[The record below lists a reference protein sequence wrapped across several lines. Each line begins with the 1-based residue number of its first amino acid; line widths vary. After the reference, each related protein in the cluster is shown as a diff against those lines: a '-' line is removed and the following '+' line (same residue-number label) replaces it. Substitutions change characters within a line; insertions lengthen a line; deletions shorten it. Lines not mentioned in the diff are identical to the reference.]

1 MGKLILATVLI
12 VGGLLVGRVLVS
24 MAAQIRDAARPRLP
38 LAAIGRAVQGGGV
51 FLGLLIIVL
60 SSFVVVDSGHIGV
73 VTVFGNVEKV
83 PLYNGLHFVLPYKDV
98 IRMDTRVQKH
108 EARYDAASVDIQA
121 VHAVMALNYRL
132 IDDRAPEVYR
142 TVGLRYEQSII
153 DPAAAEVL
161 KANTAVHAANDI
173 LQQRPRIK
181 ADVQDGLTKWLLKYG
196 IQVTEVSIKDIRFDK
211 DFEQAVE
218 RKQIAQQVAE
228 QKRYEVDQAKREA
241 ESKVARERGEG
252 AALQA
257 RAEGEAAALRL
268 RAAAEA
274 EYNAK
279 VTQSLTATLIQQQY
293 LSKWDGK
300 LPQFVTG
307 SGSNLLMQ
315 IPTPAVAESRIRQT
329 LLLALGLADHV
340 RADRFHV
347 LRLQVLREREHA
359 VLDQG
364 AAQHDRGVAGA
375 PRSRRR
381 RLEVPDV
388 LAGVRAQRNDRR
400 QEEIV
405 ALTVAPHLVVPRTAA
420 ADADG
425 EKIERR
431 SWIRLIVSYPMIR
444 SLAIRTAAIPWRT
457 VAPSLA

>member
-1 MGKLILATVLI
+1 MGKLIFAAVLI
-12 VGGLLVGRVLVS
+12 VGGLLVGRLLTS
-24 MAAQIRDAARPRLP
+24 MAAQVRDATRSRLP
-38 LAAIGRAVQGGGV
+38 LVAIGRGLQVAGV
-51 FLGLLIIVL
+51 LLGLVIVVL
-60 SSFVVVDSGHIGV
+60 SSFVVVDAGHIGV
-73 VTVFGNVEKV
+73 VTVFGNVEKE

-98 IRMDTRVQKH
+98 VQMDTRVQKH

-132 IDDRAPEVYR
+132 IGDRAPEVYR

-173 LQQRPRIK
+173 LQQRPKIK

-279 VTQSLTATLIQQQY
+279 VTQSLTPTLIQQQY
-293 LSKWDGK
+293 LAKWDGH

-307 SGSNLLMQ
+307 SGGNLLMQ
-315 IPTPAVAESRIRQT
+315 IPTPGR
-329 LLLALGLADHV
+329 
-340 RADRFHV
+340 
-347 LRLQVLREREHA
+347 
-359 VLDQG
+359 
-364 AAQHDRGVAGA
+364 
-375 PRSRRR
+375 
-381 RLEVPDV
+381 
-388 LAGVRAQRNDRR
+388 
-400 QEEIV
+400 
-405 ALTVAPHLVVPRTAA
+405 
-420 ADADG
+420 
-425 EKIERR
+425 
-431 SWIRLIVSYPMIR
+431 
-444 SLAIRTAAIPWRT
+444 
-457 VAPSLA
+457 

>member
-1 MGKLILATVLI
+1 MTKLIFAAVLI
-12 VGGLLVGRVLVS
+12 VGGVLVGRLVVS
-24 MAAQIRDAARPRLP
+24 TAAQVRDATRSRLP
-38 LAAIGRAVQGGGV
+38 LAAIGRGVQVVGV
-51 FLGLLIIVL
+51 VLGLLIVAL
-60 SSFVVVDSGHIGV
+60 SSFVVVDAGHIGV
-73 VTVFGNVEKV
+73 VTVFGNVEKD

-98 IRMDTRVQKH
+98 IQMDTRVQKH

-132 IDDRAPEVYR
+132 IGERAPEVYR

-173 LQQRPRIK
+173 LQQRPKIK

-268 RAAAEA
+268 RAAAES

-293 LSKWDGK
+293 LAKWDGK

-307 SGSNLLMQ
+307 AGGNLLMQ
-315 IPTPAVAESRIRQT
+315 IPTPTR
-329 LLLALGLADHV
+329 
-340 RADRFHV
+340 
-347 LRLQVLREREHA
+347 
-359 VLDQG
+359 
-364 AAQHDRGVAGA
+364 
-375 PRSRRR
+375 
-381 RLEVPDV
+381 
-388 LAGVRAQRNDRR
+388 
-400 QEEIV
+400 
-405 ALTVAPHLVVPRTAA
+405 
-420 ADADG
+420 
-425 EKIERR
+425 
-431 SWIRLIVSYPMIR
+431 
-444 SLAIRTAAIPWRT
+444 
-457 VAPSLA
+457 

>member
-1 MGKLILATVLI
+1 MGKLIFAALLI
-12 VGGLLVGRVLVS
+12 AGGLVVGRLLV
-24 MAAQIRDAARPRLP
+24 ATAVQVRDATRSRLP
-38 LAAIGRAVQGGGV
+38 LVAIGRAAQVAGV
-51 FLGLLIIVL
+51 LLGVLIVVL

-73 VTVFGNVEKV
+73 VTVFGNVEKE
-83 PLYNGLHFVLPYKDV
+83 PLYNGLHVVLPYKDV
-98 IRMDTRVQKH
+98 VQMDTRVQKH

-132 IDDRAPEVYR
+132 IGDRAPEVYR

-274 EYNAK
+274 EYNSK
-279 VTQSLTATLIQQQY
+279 VTQSLTPTLIQQQY
-293 LSKWDGK
+293 LAKWDGK

-307 SGSNLLMQ
+307 SGGNLLMQ
-315 IPTPAVAESRIRQT
+315 IPTPGR
-329 LLLALGLADHV
+329 
-340 RADRFHV
+340 
-347 LRLQVLREREHA
+347 
-359 VLDQG
+359 
-364 AAQHDRGVAGA
+364 
-375 PRSRRR
+375 
-381 RLEVPDV
+381 
-388 LAGVRAQRNDRR
+388 
-400 QEEIV
+400 
-405 ALTVAPHLVVPRTAA
+405 
-420 ADADG
+420 
-425 EKIERR
+425 
-431 SWIRLIVSYPMIR
+431 
-444 SLAIRTAAIPWRT
+444 
-457 VAPSLA
+457 

>member
-1 MGKLILATVLI
+1 MGKLIFAALLIAGGLI
-12 VGGLLVGRVLVS
+12 VGRLLVS
-24 MAAQIRDAARPRLP
+24 TAAQVRDATRSRLP
-38 LAAIGRAVQGGGV
+38 LVAIGRAAQVAGV
-51 FLGLLIIVL
+51 LLGLLVVVL
-60 SSFVVVDSGHIGV
+60 SSFVVVDAGHIGV
-73 VTVFGNVEKV
+73 VTVFGNVEKE
-83 PLYNGLHFVLPYKDV
+83 PLYNGLHVVLPYKDV
-98 IRMDTRVQKH
+98 VQMDTRVQKH

-132 IDDRAPEVYR
+132 IGDRAPEVYR

-173 LQQRPRIK
+173 LQQRPKIK

-268 RAAAEA
+268 RAAAES

-279 VTQSLTATLIQQQY
+279 VTQSLTPTLIQQQY
-293 LSKWDGK
+293 LAKWDGK

-307 SGSNLLMQ
+307 SGGNLLMQ
-315 IPTPAVAESRIRQT
+315 IPTPGR
-329 LLLALGLADHV
+329 
-340 RADRFHV
+340 
-347 LRLQVLREREHA
+347 
-359 VLDQG
+359 
-364 AAQHDRGVAGA
+364 
-375 PRSRRR
+375 
-381 RLEVPDV
+381 
-388 LAGVRAQRNDRR
+388 
-400 QEEIV
+400 
-405 ALTVAPHLVVPRTAA
+405 
-420 ADADG
+420 
-425 EKIERR
+425 
-431 SWIRLIVSYPMIR
+431 
-444 SLAIRTAAIPWRT
+444 
-457 VAPSLA
+457 

>member
-12 VGGLLVGRVLVS
+12 VGGVFVGRLLVS
-24 MAAQIRDAARPRLP
+24 MAAQVRDATRASLP
-38 LAAIGRAVQGGGV
+38 LVCIGSAARVAGWL
-51 FLGLLIIVL
+51 LGLVTIGL
-60 SSFVVVDSGHIGV
+60 STFVAVGAGHVGV
-73 VTVFGNVEKV
+73 VTVFGNGEKE
-83 PLYNGLHFVLPYKDV
+83 PLYNGLRFVLPYKDV
-98 IRMDTRVQKH
+98 IQMDTRVQKH
-108 EARYDAASVDIQA
+108 EAKYDAASVDIQA

-132 IDDRAPEVYR
+132 IDGRAPEVYR
-142 TVGLRYEQSII
+142 TVGLRYEHSII

-181 ADVQDGLTKWLLKYG
+181 ADVQDGLTKWLAKYG

-252 AALQA
+252 AAVQA

-293 LSKWDGK
+293 LAKWDGR

-307 SGSNLLMQ
+307 GGGGPPLSIS
-315 IPTPAVAESRIRQT
+315 PPRPAAPPE
-329 LLLALGLADHV
+329 
-340 RADRFHV
+340 
-347 LRLQVLREREHA
+347 
-359 VLDQG
+359 
-364 AAQHDRGVAGA
+364 VAGWGAVGSPPDPPPTSFATPSAGRA
-375 PRSRRR
+375 P
-381 RLEVPDV
+381 
-388 LAGVRAQRNDRR
+388 
-400 QEEIV
+400 
-405 ALTVAPHLVVPRTAA
+405 
-420 ADADG
+420 
-425 EKIERR
+425 
-431 SWIRLIVSYPMIR
+431 
-444 SLAIRTAAIPWRT
+444 
-457 VAPSLA
+457 PS

>member
-24 MAAQIRDAARPRLP
+24 MAAQIRDAARPRVP

-60 SSFVVVDSGHIGV
+60 SSFVVVDSGHVGV

-121 VHAVMALNYRL
+121 VHAVMVLNYRL

-181 ADVQDGLTKWLLKYG
+181 TDVQDGLTKWLLKYG
-196 IQVTEVSIKDIRFDK
+196 VQVTEVSIKDIRFDK

-315 IPTPAVAESRIRQT
+315 IPTPGR
-329 LLLALGLADHV
+329 
-340 RADRFHV
+340 
-347 LRLQVLREREHA
+347 
-359 VLDQG
+359 
-364 AAQHDRGVAGA
+364 
-375 PRSRRR
+375 
-381 RLEVPDV
+381 
-388 LAGVRAQRNDRR
+388 
-400 QEEIV
+400 
-405 ALTVAPHLVVPRTAA
+405 
-420 ADADG
+420 
-425 EKIERR
+425 
-431 SWIRLIVSYPMIR
+431 
-444 SLAIRTAAIPWRT
+444 
-457 VAPSLA
+457 

>member
-1 MGKLILATVLI
+1 MGKLIFAAVLI
-12 VGGLLVGRVLVS
+12 VGGLFVGRLLVS
-24 MAAQIRDAARPRLP
+24 TAAQVREATRSRLP
-38 LAAIGRAVQGGGV
+38 LVAIGRAVQVAGV
-51 FLGLLIIVL
+51 LLGLLIVVL
-60 SSFVVVDSGHIGV
+60 SSFVVVDAGHIGV
-73 VTVFGNVEKV
+73 VTVFGNVEKE

-98 IRMDTRVQKH
+98 VQMDTRVQKH

-132 IDDRAPEVYR
+132 IGDRAPEVYR

-173 LQQRPRIK
+173 LQQRPKIK

-268 RAAAEA
+268 RAAAES

-279 VTQSLTATLIQQQY
+279 VTQSLTPTLIQQQY
-293 LSKWDGK
+293 LAKWDGK

-307 SGSNLLMQ
+307 SGGNLLMQ
-315 IPTPAVAESRIRQT
+315 IPTPGR
-329 LLLALGLADHV
+329 
-340 RADRFHV
+340 
-347 LRLQVLREREHA
+347 
-359 VLDQG
+359 
-364 AAQHDRGVAGA
+364 
-375 PRSRRR
+375 
-381 RLEVPDV
+381 
-388 LAGVRAQRNDRR
+388 
-400 QEEIV
+400 
-405 ALTVAPHLVVPRTAA
+405 
-420 ADADG
+420 
-425 EKIERR
+425 
-431 SWIRLIVSYPMIR
+431 
-444 SLAIRTAAIPWRT
+444 
-457 VAPSLA
+457 

>member
-1 MGKLILATVLI
+1 MSKLIFAAVLI
-12 VGGLLVGRVLVS
+12 VGGLFVGRLLVS
-24 MAAQIRDAARPRLP
+24 TAAQIRDATRSRLP
-38 LAAIGRAVQGGGV
+38 LAAIGRAVQVAGV
-51 FLGLLIIVL
+51 LLGLLIVVL
-60 SSFVVVDSGHIGV
+60 SSFVVVDAGHIGV
-73 VTVFGNVEKV
+73 VTVFGNVEKE

-98 IRMDTRVQKH
+98 VQMDTRVQKH

-132 IDDRAPEVYR
+132 IGDRAPEVYR

-173 LQQRPRIK
+173 LQQRPKIK

-274 EYNAK
+274 EYNSK

-293 LSKWDGK
+293 LAKWDGH

-307 SGSNLLMQ
+307 SGGNLLLQ
-315 IPTPAVAESRIRQT
+315 IPTPARAAER
-329 LLLALGLADHV
+329 
-340 RADRFHV
+340 
-347 LRLQVLREREHA
+347 
-359 VLDQG
+359 
-364 AAQHDRGVAGA
+364 
-375 PRSRRR
+375 
-381 RLEVPDV
+381 
-388 LAGVRAQRNDRR
+388 
-400 QEEIV
+400 
-405 ALTVAPHLVVPRTAA
+405 
-420 ADADG
+420 
-425 EKIERR
+425 
-431 SWIRLIVSYPMIR
+431 
-444 SLAIRTAAIPWRT
+444 
-457 VAPSLA
+457 

>member
-1 MGKLILATVLI
+1 MGKLILAAVLI
-12 VGGLLVGRVLVS
+12 VGGVLVGRILVA
-24 MAAQIRDAARPRLP
+24 MAAQVRDAARPRLP
-38 LAAIGRAVQGGGV
+38 LVAIGRAVQGAGI
-51 FLGLLIIVL
+51 FLGLLIVVL
-60 SSFVVVDSGHIGV
+60 SSFVVVDAGHIGV
-73 VTVFGNVEKV
+73 VTVFGNVEKT

-98 IRMDTRVQKH
+98 IQMDTRVQKH

-252 AALQA
+252 AAVQA

-279 VTQSLTATLIQQQY
+279 VTQSLNANLIQQQY
-293 LSKWDGK
+293 LAKWDGK

-307 SGSNLLMQ
+307 GGGNLLMQ
-315 IPTPAVAESRIRQT
+315 IPTPGRTS
-329 LLLALGLADHV
+329 
-340 RADRFHV
+340 
-347 LRLQVLREREHA
+347 ER
-359 VLDQG
+359 
-364 AAQHDRGVAGA
+364 
-375 PRSRRR
+375 
-381 RLEVPDV
+381 
-388 LAGVRAQRNDRR
+388 
-400 QEEIV
+400 
-405 ALTVAPHLVVPRTAA
+405 
-420 ADADG
+420 
-425 EKIERR
+425 
-431 SWIRLIVSYPMIR
+431 
-444 SLAIRTAAIPWRT
+444 
-457 VAPSLA
+457 

>member
-1 MGKLILATVLI
+1 MGKLILAAVLI
-12 VGGLLVGRVLVS
+12 IGGLLIGRLLVS
-24 MAAQIRDAARPRLP
+24 MAAQIRDAATRPRLP
-38 LAAIGRAVQGGGV
+38 LTAIGRAVQGAGI
-51 FLGLLIIVL
+51 FLGLLILVL
-60 SSFVVVDSGHIGV
+60 SSFVVVDAGHIGV
-73 VTVFGNVEKV
+73 VTVFGNVEKA

-98 IRMDTRVQKH
+98 VQMDTRVQKH

-121 VHAVMALNYRL
+121 VHTVMALNYRL

-173 LQQRPRIK
+173 LQQRPKIK

-293 LSKWDGK
+293 LAKWDGK
-300 LPQFVTG
+300 LPQLVTG
-307 SGSNLLMQ
+307 SGGNLLMQ
-315 IPTPAVAESRIRQT
+315 IPTPAR
-329 LLLALGLADHV
+329 
-340 RADRFHV
+340 
-347 LRLQVLREREHA
+347 
-359 VLDQG
+359 
-364 AAQHDRGVAGA
+364 
-375 PRSRRR
+375 
-381 RLEVPDV
+381 
-388 LAGVRAQRNDRR
+388 
-400 QEEIV
+400 
-405 ALTVAPHLVVPRTAA
+405 
-420 ADADG
+420 
-425 EKIERR
+425 
-431 SWIRLIVSYPMIR
+431 
-444 SLAIRTAAIPWRT
+444 
-457 VAPSLA
+457 

>member
-1 MGKLILATVLI
+1 MGKLIFAAVLI
-12 VGGLLVGRVLVS
+12 VGGLVVGRLLVS
-24 MAAQIRDAARPRLP
+24 TAAQVREATRSRLP
-38 LAAIGRAVQGGGV
+38 LVAIGRAVQVAGV
-51 FLGLLIIVL
+51 LLGLLIVVL
-60 SSFVVVDSGHIGV
+60 SSFVVVDAGHIGV
-73 VTVFGNVEKV
+73 VTVFGNVEKE

-98 IRMDTRVQKH
+98 VQMDTRVQKH

-132 IDDRAPEVYR
+132 IGDRAPEVYR

-173 LQQRPRIK
+173 LQQRPKIK

-274 EYNAK
+274 EYNSK

-293 LSKWDGK
+293 LAKWDGH

-307 SGSNLLMQ
+307 SGGNLLLQ
-315 IPTPAVAESRIRQT
+315 IPTPA
-329 LLLALGLADHV
+329 
-340 RADRFHV
+340 RAT
-347 LRLQVLREREHA
+347 ER
-359 VLDQG
+359 
-364 AAQHDRGVAGA
+364 
-375 PRSRRR
+375 
-381 RLEVPDV
+381 
-388 LAGVRAQRNDRR
+388 
-400 QEEIV
+400 
-405 ALTVAPHLVVPRTAA
+405 
-420 ADADG
+420 
-425 EKIERR
+425 
-431 SWIRLIVSYPMIR
+431 
-444 SLAIRTAAIPWRT
+444 
-457 VAPSLA
+457 

>member
-1 MGKLILATVLI
+1 MGKLIFAAVLI
-12 VGGLLVGRVLVS
+12 VGGLFVGRLLVS
-24 MAAQIRDAARPRLP
+24 TAAQVRDATRSRLP
-38 LAAIGRAVQGGGV
+38 LVAIGRAVQVAGV
-51 FLGLLIIVL
+51 LLGLLIVVL
-60 SSFVVVDSGHIGV
+60 SSFVVVDAGHIGV
-73 VTVFGNVEKV
+73 VTVFGNVEKE
-83 PLYNGLHFVLPYKDV
+83 PLYNGLHVVLPYKDV
-98 IRMDTRVQKH
+98 VQMDTRVQKH

-132 IDDRAPEVYR
+132 IGDRAPEVYR

-173 LQQRPRIK
+173 LQQRPKIK

-274 EYNAK
+274 EYNSK
-279 VTQSLTATLIQQQY
+279 VTQSLTPTLIQQQY
-293 LSKWDGK
+293 LAKWDGK

-307 SGSNLLMQ
+307 SGGNLLMQ
-315 IPTPAVAESRIRQT
+315 IPTPGR
-329 LLLALGLADHV
+329 
-340 RADRFHV
+340 
-347 LRLQVLREREHA
+347 
-359 VLDQG
+359 
-364 AAQHDRGVAGA
+364 
-375 PRSRRR
+375 
-381 RLEVPDV
+381 
-388 LAGVRAQRNDRR
+388 
-400 QEEIV
+400 
-405 ALTVAPHLVVPRTAA
+405 
-420 ADADG
+420 
-425 EKIERR
+425 
-431 SWIRLIVSYPMIR
+431 
-444 SLAIRTAAIPWRT
+444 
-457 VAPSLA
+457 

>member
-24 MAAQIRDAARPRLP
+24 MAAQIRDAARSRVP
-38 LAAIGRAVQGGGV
+38 LVAIGRAVQGGGV

-73 VTVFGNVEKV
+73 VTVFGNVEKE

-98 IRMDTRVQKH
+98 VQMDTRVQKH

-132 IDDRAPEVYR
+132 IGDRAPEVYR

-173 LQQRPRIK
+173 LQQRPKIK

-274 EYNAK
+274 EYNSK

-293 LSKWDGK
+293 LAKWDGH

-307 SGSNLLMQ
+307 SGGNLLLQ
-315 IPTPAVAESRIRQT
+315 IPTPA
-329 LLLALGLADHV
+329 
-340 RADRFHV
+340 RAT
-347 LRLQVLREREHA
+347 ER
-359 VLDQG
+359 
-364 AAQHDRGVAGA
+364 
-375 PRSRRR
+375 
-381 RLEVPDV
+381 
-388 LAGVRAQRNDRR
+388 
-400 QEEIV
+400 
-405 ALTVAPHLVVPRTAA
+405 
-420 ADADG
+420 
-425 EKIERR
+425 
-431 SWIRLIVSYPMIR
+431 
-444 SLAIRTAAIPWRT
+444 
-457 VAPSLA
+457 

>member
-1 MGKLILATVLI
+1 MGKLIFAAVLI
-12 VGGLLVGRVLVS
+12 VGGLLVGRLLVS
-24 MAAQIRDAARPRLP
+24 TAAQVRDATRSRLP
-38 LAAIGRAVQGGGV
+38 LVAIGRGVQVAGV
-51 FLGLLIIVL
+51 LLGLLIVVL
-60 SSFVVVDSGHIGV
+60 SSFVVVDAGHIGV
-73 VTVFGNVEKV
+73 VTVFGNVEKE
-83 PLYNGLHFVLPYKDV
+83 PLYNGLHVVLPYKDV
-98 IRMDTRVQKH
+98 VQMDTRVQKH

-121 VHAVMALNYRL
+121 VHAVMALHYRL
-132 IDDRAPEVYR
+132 IGDRAPEVYR

-173 LQQRPRIK
+173 LQQRPKIK

-274 EYNAK
+274 EYNSK
-279 VTQSLTATLIQQQY
+279 VTQSLTPTLIQQQY
-293 LSKWDGK
+293 LAKWDGK

-307 SGSNLLMQ
+307 SGGNLLMQ
-315 IPTPAVAESRIRQT
+315 IPTPGR
-329 LLLALGLADHV
+329 
-340 RADRFHV
+340 
-347 LRLQVLREREHA
+347 
-359 VLDQG
+359 
-364 AAQHDRGVAGA
+364 
-375 PRSRRR
+375 
-381 RLEVPDV
+381 
-388 LAGVRAQRNDRR
+388 
-400 QEEIV
+400 
-405 ALTVAPHLVVPRTAA
+405 
-420 ADADG
+420 
-425 EKIERR
+425 
-431 SWIRLIVSYPMIR
+431 
-444 SLAIRTAAIPWRT
+444 
-457 VAPSLA
+457 

>member
-1 MGKLILATVLI
+1 MGKLIFATVLI
-12 VGGLLVGRVLVS
+12 VGGLFVGRLLVS
-24 MAAQIRDAARPRLP
+24 TAAQVRDATRSRLP
-38 LAAIGRAVQGGGV
+38 LVAIGRAVQGLGV
-51 FLGLLIIVL
+51 LFGLVIVVL

-73 VTVFGNVEKV
+73 VTVFGNVEKD

-98 IRMDTRVQKH
+98 VQMDTRVQKH

-132 IDDRAPEVYR
+132 IGDRAPEVYR

-173 LQQRPRIK
+173 LQQRPKIK

-241 ESKVARERGEG
+241 ESKVARVRGEG

-274 EYNAK
+274 EYNSK
-279 VTQSLTATLIQQQY
+279 VTQSLTPTLIQQQY
-293 LSKWDGK
+293 LAKWDGK

-307 SGSNLLMQ
+307 SGGNLLMQ
-315 IPTPAVAESRIRQT
+315 IP
-329 LLLALGLADHV
+329 
-340 RADRFHV
+340 
-347 LRLQVLREREHA
+347 
-359 VLDQG
+359 
-364 AAQHDRGVAGA
+364 A
-375 PRSRRR
+375 PGR
-381 RLEVPDV
+381 
-388 LAGVRAQRNDRR
+388 
-400 QEEIV
+400 
-405 ALTVAPHLVVPRTAA
+405 
-420 ADADG
+420 
-425 EKIERR
+425 
-431 SWIRLIVSYPMIR
+431 
-444 SLAIRTAAIPWRT
+444 
-457 VAPSLA
+457 

>member
-1 MGKLILATVLI
+1 MGKLIFAAVLI
-12 VGGLLVGRVLVS
+12 VGGLLVGRLLAS
-24 MAAQIRDAARPRLP
+24 MAAQVRDATRSRLP
-38 LAAIGRAVQGGGV
+38 LVAIGRGLQVAGV
-51 FLGLLIIVL
+51 LFGLVIVVL
-60 SSFVVVDSGHIGV
+60 SSFVVVDAGHIGV
-73 VTVFGNVEKV
+73 VTVFGNVEKE

-98 IRMDTRVQKH
+98 VQMDTRVQKH

-132 IDDRAPEVYR
+132 IGERAPEVYR

-173 LQQRPRIK
+173 LQQRPKIK
-181 ADVQDGLTKWLLKYG
+181 ADVQDGLTRWLLKYG

-279 VTQSLTATLIQQQY
+279 VTQSLTPTLIQQQY
-293 LSKWDGK
+293 LAKWDGK

-307 SGSNLLMQ
+307 SGGNLLMQ
-315 IPTPAVAESRIRQT
+315 IPTPGR
-329 LLLALGLADHV
+329 
-340 RADRFHV
+340 
-347 LRLQVLREREHA
+347 
-359 VLDQG
+359 
-364 AAQHDRGVAGA
+364 
-375 PRSRRR
+375 
-381 RLEVPDV
+381 
-388 LAGVRAQRNDRR
+388 
-400 QEEIV
+400 
-405 ALTVAPHLVVPRTAA
+405 
-420 ADADG
+420 
-425 EKIERR
+425 
-431 SWIRLIVSYPMIR
+431 
-444 SLAIRTAAIPWRT
+444 
-457 VAPSLA
+457 

>member
-1 MGKLILATVLI
+1 MGKLIFAAVLI
-12 VGGLLVGRVLVS
+12 VGGLLVGRLLVS
-24 MAAQIRDAARPRLP
+24 TAAQVREATRSRLP
-38 LAAIGRAVQGGGV
+38 LVAIGRAVQVAGV
-51 FLGLLIIVL
+51 LLGLLIVVL
-60 SSFVVVDSGHIGV
+60 SSFVVVDAGHIGV
-73 VTVFGNVEKV
+73 VTVFGNVEKE

-98 IRMDTRVQKH
+98 VQMDTRVQKH

-132 IDDRAPEVYR
+132 IGDRAPEVYR

-173 LQQRPRIK
+173 LQQRPKIK

-274 EYNAK
+274 EYNSK

-293 LSKWDGK
+293 LAKWDGH

-307 SGSNLLMQ
+307 SGGNLLLQ
-315 IPTPAVAESRIRQT
+315 IPTPA
-329 LLLALGLADHV
+329 
-340 RADRFHV
+340 RAT
-347 LRLQVLREREHA
+347 ER
-359 VLDQG
+359 
-364 AAQHDRGVAGA
+364 
-375 PRSRRR
+375 
-381 RLEVPDV
+381 
-388 LAGVRAQRNDRR
+388 
-400 QEEIV
+400 
-405 ALTVAPHLVVPRTAA
+405 
-420 ADADG
+420 
-425 EKIERR
+425 
-431 SWIRLIVSYPMIR
+431 
-444 SLAIRTAAIPWRT
+444 
-457 VAPSLA
+457 